1 MTTAT
6 APDYMRQT
14 GIFDPSLHEHASC
27 TFVGVGGIGSF
38 AAFAVAKLGI
48 PNITLIDPDVVEAHN
63 LPSQMFALNHDGDTK
78 VEAVESQILNNTG
91 NFGVAMHQAK
101 ITEDGWQSPDGD
113 PYDNGQS
120 PFDIGKLRGVVVSG
134 LDSMKARHDLWH
146 QCLRMN
152 VNVPLYLDGRL
163 DGQLLVIYAVCPHN
177 LDDIEQYEATL
188 LSDDEVPAG
197 VCTARNIIDVGFTVG
212 AQIARAVRLH
222 YTDTPPDKITVINQA
237 TNTITK
243 GGWIGS

>member
-1 MTTAT
+1 MTT
-6 APDYMRQT
+6 PDYMRQT

-63 LPSQMFALNHDGDTK
+63 LPSQMFAINNDGDTK
-78 VEAVESQILNNTG
+78 VEALEAAILNNTG
-91 NFGVAMHQAK
+91 NFNTTLHQSAITDEGWVGGV
-101 ITEDGWQSPDGD
+101 T
-113 PYDNGQS
+113 
-120 PFDIGKLRGVVVSG
+120 FDDVPLPGPLRGVVVSG
-134 LDSMKARHDLWH
+134 LDSMKARRDLWE

-163 DGQLLVIYAVCPHN
+163 DGQLLVIYAVCPYN
-177 LDDIEQYEATL
+177 MEDIEQYEATL

-212 AQIARAVRLH
+212 AQMARAVRLH

-243 GGWIGS
+243 GGWIGT

>member
-1 MTTAT
+1 MTT
-6 APDYMRQT
+6 PDYMRQT

-63 LPSQMFALNHDGDTK
+63 LPSQMYPTSADGELKSVALAREI
-78 VEAVESQILNNTG
+78 VLNTG
-91 NFGVAMHQAK
+91 TVCVPCSGR
-101 ITEDGWQSPDGD
+101 ITEDGWDG
-113 PYDNGQS
+113 PAAL
-120 PFDIGKLRGVVVSG
+120 PRPLRGVVVSG
-134 LDSMKARHDLWH
+134 LDSMKARRDLWE

-163 DGQLLVIYAVCPHN
+163 DGQLLVIYAVCPYN
-177 LDDIEQYEATL
+177 MEDIEQYEATL

-212 AQIARAVRLH
+212 AQMARAVRLH

-243 GGWIGS
+243 GGWIGT